1 MSLSLPLNILVD
13 GFLSPAV
20 TLVAAFGATCL
31 ITAGFVTYTISV
43 CRRKGWLAR
52 PRADRWH
59 KTAPCFFGGVP
70 LWIGFLTSC
79 AILVP
84 FSNHLVWKVIGIS
97 SLMFALGLADDVWH
111 LRPRTKLLVQIAT
124 AALVLSCGVVYPMR
138 ESWWINF
145 TISLVWVV
153 GMTNAFNLLDNMDGL
168 SAGVAVIS
176 AGYLA
181 LFYVVAGLPIYGLLA
196 AIAAGA
202 AAGFLIFNFK
212 PARIFM
218 GDAGSLFLGFLLGS
232 SSLLGITHVSG
243 VPALVFAPALVLAI
257 PIFDTFFVSVTRRLR
272 GQKVSVGGTDHS
284 SHRLVRMGLNERN
297 AVLVLYALSIG
308 SGAVALALRQL
319 LLPRAIGLLGF
330 WFLFLLLFGIHLFQ
344 SEEVHAPARTSLKKW
359 LHEFLTRDRLAFLLD
374 PLVLSLSYYLAYFL
388 RFRSVVPHSEMVLFL
403 HSWPI
408 VLTIKFL
415 CLWWFKIYRRSW
427 WRGSIADVHRVG
439 EAVIAG
445 EVITMIALT
454 GLFRFE
460 GYSRIVFLLDA
471 IFSWALLLGVRY
483 SFPLFRDSIYT
494 WRRPAESRRRV
505 LVLGTSEHAEL
516 AIRFLRD
523 SRIECAGLI
532 DTNGGSDLGRCV
544 WGMQVVGR
552 LDDLGQLSGQ
562 LGVSEIIRPENE
574 SVPFSDA
581 DLSHYCVQRNLR
593 LTRLG
598 LFPANTPSKGPAQ
611 DAA

>member
-1 MSLSLPLNILVD
+1 LLLPIQIAVSAPPSSGISLGVS
-13 GFLSPAV
+13 
-20 TLVAAFGATCL
+20 
-31 ITAGFVTYTISV
+31 FVTTAIVTAALVTWTIRI

-52 PRADRWH
+52 PREDRWH
-59 KTAPCFFGGVP
+59 KTTPCFFGGVP
-70 LWIGFLTSC
+70 VWVGFIASSC
-79 AILVP
+79 VFIP
-84 FSNHLVWKVIGIS
+84 FSNHLAWKIIGIS
-97 SLMFALGLADDVWH
+97 SLMFGLGLADDIWH
-111 LRPRTKLLVQIAT
+111 LRPRTKLLAQV
-124 AALVLSCGVVYPMR
+124 AAAGLVLSTGLVYPMR

-145 TISLVWVV
+145 AISLIWLV

-176 AGYLA
+176 AAYLSMFY
-181 LFYVVAGLPIYGLLA
+181 LFAGLTTYGLLG
-196 AIAAGA
+196 AIVAGA
-202 AAGFLIFNFK
+202 AMGFLIFNFK

-218 GDAGSLFLGFLLGS
+218 GDAGSLFLGFLLGC
-232 SSLLGITHVSG
+232 SSLLGITHISG

-272 GQKVSVGGTDHS
+272 GQSVSVGGTDHT
-284 SHRLVRMGLNERN
+284 SHRLVKLGLNERT

-330 WFLFLLLFGIHLFQ
+330 WFLFLLLFGIHLFHNQ
-344 SEEVHAPARTSLKKW
+344 DVHAPATTTFRKW
-359 LHEFLTRDRLAFLLD
+359 VHTFLTRDRLAFLLD

-388 RFRSVVPHSEMVLFL
+388 RFRSAVPHSEMVLFL
-403 HSWPI
+403 YSWPI
-408 VLTIKFL
+408 VLSTKFL
-415 CLWWFKIYRRSW
+415 CLWWFKVYRRSW
-427 WRGSIADVHRVG
+427 WRGSVADVHRVG

-445 EVITMIALT
+445 EVITLLILT

-471 IFSWALLLGVRY
+471 IFSWAMLLGVRY
-483 SFPLFRDSIYT
+483 SFPLFRDSINT
-494 WRRPAESRRRV
+494 WRLPVASPRRV

-532 DTNGGSDLGRCV
+532 DTNGGTDLGRCV

-552 LDDLGQLSGQ
+552 IDDLDRLSTQ
-562 LGVSEIIRPENE
+562 LGVSEIVQPENE
-574 SVPFSDA
+574 SVPYSDA
-581 DLSHYCVQRNLR
+581 DFSDFCQQRRLQ

-598 LFPANTPSKGPAQ
+598 LFPVGARFKVDLT